1 MLRPKPTCIAL
12 SEDDVCYHLESFLKR
27 NDQLTKWYRQ
37 GAGSGSSYDGGD
49 DDDGLFLDSDTL
61 SLPESLFESDCD
73 DSRSQPH
80 ANDDTQENRTGG
92 AEDEGRA
99 RDRDR
104 NQDSQ
109 AIVRV
114 ERDPAKNTFGVPLLG
129 IPSNT
134 SSRLLG
140 QMFTPQQCTHL
151 FPHSLNHQPLALFPL
166 RHAISSN
173 TLERVFSSVISVP
186 LQLGQKEI
194 LPIPQAESHNRA
206 FFLLSARELPPVI
219 NPRQHAPSHLPR
231 IKLIHWKAS
240 HLTNNMEHTGQDGS
254 ASSSRDSHGLGP
266 NEINALLEATQ
277 NHGDTRQPSPPQTI
291 DPRSIERRS
300 NTPTEAPRGRAKKG
314 KARATSDDANTK
326 NGSPKNTVSRATQ
339 TDPGMGTHVQA
350 DIRQSPLQEQE
361 NIAPGGG
368 ASPPPQ
374 QLWQDVFM
382 SAMFPEQT
390 APRYDPSDQ
399 ARRGMVRVDNPPA
412 RRGRVPRPQQGMV
425 RCPSI
430 LYAIALLTA
439 CEKTGQ
445 LVHPTMVDATVFQEY
460 VLQLITELD
469 RAP

>member
-12 SEDDVCYHLESFLKR
+12 AEDDVCYHLESILKR
-27 NDQLTKWYRQ
+27 KDQFTKWYRQ
-37 GAGSGSSYDGGD
+37 SAGSGSSYDGD

-73 DSRSQPH
+73 DSRSPPLG
-80 ANDDTQENRTGG
+80 NDDTQENRTGQG
-92 AEDEGRA
+92 EDEGTD

-104 NQDSQ
+104 IQDFQ

-114 ERDPAKNTFGVPLLG
+114 ERDLAKNTIGVLLLG
-129 IPSNT
+129 IPSNP

-151 FPHSLNHQPLALFPL
+151 FAHSLNHHPAALFPL
-166 RHAISSN
+166 RLAIFSN
-173 TLERVFSSVISVP
+173 TLERVFSSVIPVP
-186 LQLGQKEI
+186 LQLGEEEI
-194 LPIPQAESHNRA
+194 LPIPQAESYHKA
-206 FFLLSARELPPVI
+206 LFLLSAQELPPVI

-231 IKLIHWKAS
+231 IKLIPWKAS
-240 HLTNNMEHTGQDGS
+240 HLTNNMEHAGQDGP

-277 NHGDTRQPSPPQTI
+277 NHSDARQPSPPQTI

-300 NTPTEAPRGRAKKG
+300 NTPKEAPKSRAKKG

-326 NGSPKNTVSRATQ
+326 NGGPKNTVSRATQ
-339 TDPGMGTHVQA
+339 TDPDMGTHVQA
-350 DIRQSPLQEQE
+350 NGDMRNPLQGQE

-390 APRYDPSDQ
+390 APRYDPSGQ
-399 ARRGMVRVDNPPA
+399 ARRSMVRIDNPPA
-412 RRGRVPRPQQGMV
+412 RRGRVARPQQGM
-425 RCPSI
+425 
-430 LYAIALLTA
+430 A
-439 CEKTGQ
+439 GQ

-460 VLQLITELD
+460 VHQLIAELD